1 MSEEDFGP
9 DGPDTELTDRG
20 GVSVPRVVVAVAG
33 VALLGSLVGNGYLL
47 ARGPKV
53 VTRTESIPVLP
64 PPQAP
69 CPVCPTPAPCPTCPT
84 CETPDASVR
93 VASGPRA
100 PRVNEAL
107 AAEGEGEVERA
118 ATAAER
124 DPVQLAAQRTV
135 ANGVDRIVSSRSPA
149 AVQRFFQRTLPAFAS
164 MECAFRDPA
173 SAEHVRMQLRPM
185 NNLLPVN
192 QRLTEQDL
200 LRFERDLR
208 CPRE

>member
-1 MSEEDFGP
+1 M
-9 DGPDTELTDRG
+9 
-20 GVSVPRVVVAVAG
+20 
-33 VALLGSLVGNGYLL
+33 
-47 ARGPKV
+47 
-53 VTRTESIPVLP
+53 
-64 PPQAP
+64 
-69 CPVCPTPAPCPTCPT
+69 

-93 VASGPRA
+93 VATGPRP

-107 AAEGEGEVERA
+107 ATEGEGEVERA

-124 DPVQLAAQRTV
+124 DPVQVAAQRSV
-135 ANGVDRIVSSRSPA
+135 ANGVDRIVQSRSPA

-185 NNLLPVN
+185 NNLLPVA